1 MCSRDRSRQQSNR
14 RNGRVGR
21 WLDYLLSAIGSGRS
35 PNLHFEMGCPMLR
48 ILGSNRRACDALSR
62 RDMIQAGGASVLG
75 LGLADLLRAAEN
87 PGQTHLLPGFGQAKN
102 VIILFLY
109 GGVSQLDTLDPKP
122 GAPEDIRGPFSP
134 IATSLGGVQISENLP
149 RLAKIMDRV
158 SLVRSMS
165 HPYPIHGVAFAATG
179 VKHVDIPMELNRD
192 DMRHWPYFGSVLD
205 YLHEVDHPTAPQ
217 PAIPTTMHLPWV
229 QSSRS
234 GPHKRAGLFGGFL
247 GPRYNPVVAEFVGEA
262 TNPKTYRANDPYGGI
277 KPDCRFEVQ
286 GTGLPNGLTIDR
298 VSVRDSLLDQ
308 FDVRRRDLDDSQIGS
323 SLDRF
328 RQLAMSVIASPRLRE
343 TLDLSKEPATL
354 RERYGHHLFGQS
366 ALLARRLVE
375 SGTRLVS
382 VFWDEFAQSCGT
394 WDTHE
399 KQTPRLRDELCPGF
413 DQAFTAL
420 FDDLDD
426 RGMLD
431 ETLVLCLTEH
441 GRTPKAERRGNSLD
455 GRGHWSQ
462 AYSCLFA
469 GAGIRQGNLIGK
481 TDRDAAYVVDDP
493 VSPNDVLHTIYHLL
507 GVNSHRLIPDRLGRP
522 FPLVADG
529 EIVRELLG

>member
-1 MCSRDRSRQQSNR
+1 
-14 RNGRVGR
+14 
-21 WLDYLLSAIGSGRS
+21 
-35 PNLHFEMGCPMLR
+35 MLR
-48 ILGSNRRACDALSR
+48 ILGSNRRACDAISR
-62 RDMIQAGGASVLG
+62 REMIQAGGASVLG
-75 LGLADLLRAAEN
+75 LGLADLLRAEN
-87 PGQTHLLPGFGQAKN
+87 AGEPQLSRGFGKAKN
-102 VIILFLY
+102 VILLFLY

-134 IATSLGGVQISENLP
+134 ISTSLSGVQISEHLP
-149 RLAKIMDRV
+149 RVAKMMDRV

-165 HPYPIHGVAFAATG
+165 HPHPIHGVAFATTG
-179 VKHVDIPMELNRD
+179 IDRVDIPMELNRD
-192 DMRHWPYFGSVLD
+192 DTRHWPYFGSVLD
-205 YLHEVDHPTAPQ
+205 YLHDVDHPDAPQ
-217 PAIPTTMHLPWV
+217 PSIPRTMHLPWV

-234 GPHKRAGLFGGFL
+234 APHKRAGLFGGFL
-247 GPRYNPVVAEFVGEA
+247 GPRYNPVVAEFVGDA
-262 TNPKTYRANDPYGGI
+262 TNPNTYRPHDPYGGI

-286 GTGLPNGLTIDR
+286 GTGLPGGLTIDR
-298 VSVRDSLLDQ
+298 VSVRDSLLEQ
-308 FDVRRRDLDDSQIGS
+308 FDVRRRDLDGSRIGS

-343 TLDLSKEPATL
+343 ALNVSKEPAPL

-382 VFWDEFAQSCGT
+382 VFWDEFKVSCGT

-413 DQAFTAL
+413 DQAYTAL
-420 FDDLDD
+420 LEDLDD
-426 RGMLD
+426 RGLLD

-441 GRTPKAERRGNSLD
+441 GRTPKAERRGNSAD
-455 GRGHWSQ
+455 GRGHWSG
-462 AYSCLFA
+462 AYSTLFA
-469 GAGIRQGNLIGK
+469 GAGIREGNVIGR

-507 GVNSHRLIPDRLGRP
+507 GVDSHRLIPDRLGRP
-522 FPLVADG
+522 LPLVADG
-529 EIVRELLG
+529 EIVSELLV

>member
-1 MCSRDRSRQQSNR
+1 VVVSSDLTIKTD
-14 RNGRVGR
+14 GV
-21 WLDYLLSAIGSGRS
+21 SGHSLKHGYER
-35 PNLHFEMGCPMLR
+35 LTMLR

-62 RDMIQAGGASVLG
+62 RDMIQAGGASLLG
-75 LGLADLLRAAEN
+75 LSLADLLEAGETNEPQLAR
-87 PGQTHLLPGFGQAKN
+87 GFGHAKN
-102 VIILFLY
+102 VILLFLY

-122 GAPEDIRGPFSP
+122 AAPEDIRGPFSP
-134 IATSLGGVQISENLP
+134 ISTSLSGVQISEHLP
-149 RLAKIMDRV
+149 KLAKIMDRV
-158 SLVRSMS
+158 SVVRSMS
-165 HPYPIHGVAFAATG
+165 HPYPIHGVAFTATG
-179 VKHVDIPMELNRD
+179 VKQTDIPMELNRED
-192 DMRHWPYFGSVLD
+192 RRHWPFIGSVLD
-205 YLHEVDHPTAPQ
+205 YLHEVDHPDEPQ

-234 GPHKRAGLFGGFL
+234 GPHKRAGMFGGFL

-262 TNPKTYRANDPYGGI
+262 TNPTTYRPKDPYGGI
-277 KPDCRFEVQ
+277 KPDCRFEIQ
-286 GTGLPNGLTIDR
+286 GTALTNGLTIDR
-298 VSVRDSLLDQ
+298 VSTRYSLLNQLDAS
-308 FDVRRRDLDDSQIGS
+308 RRTLDKSKIVS

-328 RQLAMSVIASPRLRE
+328 RQLAMSVIASPRLRNA
-343 TLDLSKEPATL
+343 LDVSKEPAPL

-375 SGTRLVS
+375 SGTRVVS

-420 FDDLDD
+420 FEDLDD

-455 GRGHWSQ
+455 GRGHWSR
-462 AYSCLFA
+462 AYSCMFA
-469 GAGIRQGNLIGK
+469 GAGIGEGNVIGK
-481 TDRDAAYVVDDP
+481 TDSEAGYVVDNP

-507 GVNSHRLIPDRLGRP
+507 GVNSHRTIPDRLGRP
-522 FPLVADG
+522 LPMVADG
-529 EIVRELLG
+529 EIISDLLA

>member
-1 MCSRDRSRQQSNR
+1 MCSRDSSRQQSNR
-14 RNGRVGR
+14 RNGRVGC

-102 VIILFLY
+102 VILLFLY

>member
-1 MCSRDRSRQQSNR
+1 
-14 RNGRVGR
+14 
-21 WLDYLLSAIGSGRS
+21 
-35 PNLHFEMGCPMLR
+35 MLR
-48 ILGSNRRACDALSR
+48 ILGSHRRACDALSR

-75 LGLADLLRAAEN
+75 LGLADLVRAAEDTS
-87 PGQTHLLPGFGQAKN
+87 QAQALPGFGQAKN
-102 VIILFLY
+102 VILLFLY

-122 GAPEDIRGPFSP
+122 DAPEDIRGPFSP
-134 IATSLGGVQISENLP
+134 VATSLGGVQISENLP
-149 RLAKIMDRV
+149 RLATMMDRV

-192 DMRHWPYFGSVLD
+192 DTRHWPYFGSVLD
-205 YLHEVDHPTAPQ
+205 YLHDVDQPNAPQ
-217 PAIPTTMHLPWV
+217 PAIPSTMHLPWV

-234 GPHKRAGLFGGFL
+234 APHKRAGLFGGFL

-262 TNPKTYRANDPYGGI
+262 TNPNTYRANDPYGGI

-343 TLDLSKEPATL
+343 ALDLSTEPATL

-413 DQAFTAL
+413 DQAFTTL

-441 GRTPKAERRGNSLD
+441 GRTPKAERRGNSAD

-469 GAGIRQGNLIGK
+469 GAGIRQGNVIGK

-522 FPLVADG
+522 LPLVADG
-529 EIVRELLG
+529 EIVRELLA

>member
-1 MCSRDRSRQQSNR
+1 
-14 RNGRVGR
+14 
-21 WLDYLLSAIGSGRS
+21 
-35 PNLHFEMGCPMLR
+35 MLR
-48 ILGSNRRACDALSR
+48 ILGSNRQACDALSR

-75 LGLADLLRAAEN
+75 LSLADVLRASGDSTQPQLA
-87 PGQTHLLPGFGQAKN
+87 QGFGKAKN
-102 VIILFLY
+102 VILLFLY

-134 IATSLGGVQISENLP
+134 IATSLSGVHISEHLP
-149 RLAKIMDRV
+149 RVAKMMDRV
-158 SLVRSMS
+158 TLVRSMS
-165 HPYPIHGVAFAATG
+165 HPYPIHGVAFATTG

-192 DMRHWPYFGSVLD
+192 DTRHWPYFGSVLD
-205 YLHEVDHPTAPQ
+205 YLHETDHPNAAQ
-217 PAIPTTMHLPWV
+217 PAIPATMHLPWV

-234 GPHKRAGLFGGFL
+234 GPHKRSGLFGGFL

-262 TNPKTYRANDPYGGI
+262 SNPNTYRADDPYGGI

-286 GTGLPNGLTIDR
+286 GTGLPSGLTIDR
-298 VSVRDSLLDQ
+298 LSVRDSLLDQ
-308 FDVRRRDLDDSQIGS
+308 FDVRRRDLDKSQIGS

-328 RQLAMSVIASPRLRE
+328 RQLAMSVIASPRLRKA
-343 TLDLSKEPATL
+343 LDLSNEPATL

-399 KQTPRLRDELCPGF
+399 KQTPRLRDELCPGL

-420 FDDLDD
+420 FEDLDD

-441 GRTPKAERRGNSLD
+441 GRTPKAERRGNSAD
-455 GRGHWSQ
+455 GRGHWSN

-469 GAGIRQGNLIGK
+469 GAGVRRGNVIGK
-481 TDRDAAYVVDDP
+481 TDRDAAYVAADP

-522 FPLVADG
+522 LPLVADG
-529 EIVRELLG
+529 EILSELLA

>member
-102 VIILFLY
+102 VILLFLY

-149 RLAKIMDRV
+149 RLAKMMDRV

-192 DMRHWPYFGSVLD
+192 DTRHWPYFGSVLD

-234 GPHKRAGLFGGFL
+234 RPHKRAGLFGGFL

>member
-1 MCSRDRSRQQSNR
+1 MCSRDSSRQQSNR

-102 VIILFLY
+102 VILLFLY